1 MKNRIVVS
9 LPNGRQGGGSMNRAH
24 KITLA
29 VIAIVLCACVAAYSA
44 VVYLKQFT
52 FDEEKALAKWSKMI
66 MKGQV
71 DYTLLKQGKE
81 GYVQALSDKACSAL
95 YYRIGFKLS
104 EYPVLTWQWRVLKF
118 PDLSN
123 AKTDL
128 EKDDF
133 AARVYVI
140 FPFLSFSSSKFIEYV
155 WAENIPAGTVMDSPA
170 GNNVKKIVVRSGKLP
185 GNEWATEKRNMYE
198 DYEKVFGKK
207 PGMNAGAIAI
217 MCDAEGSKSVAEST
231 FDDIAIE
238 KVN

>member
-1 MKNRIVVS
+1 MIK
-9 LPNGRQGGGSMNRAH
+9 AH

-29 VIAIVLCACVAAYSA
+29 VTAVILCACVSVSSA
-44 VVYLKQFT
+44 VLYLKQFT
-52 FDEEKALAKWSKMI
+52 FNEDKALAKWSKMI
-66 MKGQV
+66 LKGQV

-81 GYVQALSDKACSAL
+81 GYVQALSEKACSAL

-104 EYPVLTWQWRVLKF
+104 DYPVLTWKWRVLKF

-128 EKDDF
+128 EKDDY

-155 WAENIPAGTVMDSPA
+155 WAEDMPVGTVMDSPA
-170 GNNVKKIVVRSGKLP
+170 GKNVKKIVVRSGKAP
-185 GNEWATEKRNMYE
+185 EGGWVTESRNMYE
-198 DYEKVFGKK
+198 DYAKVFGKK
-207 PGMNAGAIAI
+207 PGMGAGAIAI
-217 MCDAEGSKSVAEST
+217 MCDAEGSQSIAEAT